1 MVRVWECILYTLTR
15 TMAIMA
21 MAIITSS
28 RVNPEAVCRT
38 LDTGYWILD
47 TGWSM
52 LDARC
57 LMFRVVCRMLE
68 IDCRILCFDFC
79 FLDPV
84 L

>member
-47 TGWSM
+47 TG
-52 LDARC
+52 
-57 LMFRVVCRMLE
+57 
-68 IDCRILCFDFC
+68 
-79 FLDPV
+79 
-84 L
+84 